1 MFPFGRR
8 KLEALKFSDTKFS
21 LEDQVGKRLVLDPSS
36 VTDHSVAPS
45 IGDHHCDDVKGQGPS
60 RPYIRQVKRF
70 LLESKNCLDIFFP
83 LVGPFTNVFFHLKTT
98 NILSK

>member
-1 MFPFGRR
+1 MFPLGKR
-8 KLEALKFSDTKFS
+8 KLEAHKLRDTKFS

-60 RPYIRQVKRF
+60 RPYIGQVKRF

-83 LVGPFTNVFFHLKTT
+83 LVGPFTNVFFP
-98 NILSK
+98 S

>member
-1 MFPFGRR
+1 M
-8 KLEALKFSDTKFS
+8 FSDTKFS

-60 RPYIRQVKRF
+60 RPYIRQVKKF
-70 LLESKNCLDIFFP
+70 LLESIKSNIGDVFP
-83 LVGPFTNVFFHLKTT
+83 TCCVGPVIRVFVFVFLIFLPTCWT
-98 NILSK
+98 S

>member
-1 MFPFGRR
+1 MFPLGKR

-45 IGDHHCDDVKGQGPS
+45 IGDHHCDDVKGQGPP

-70 LLESKNCLDIFFP
+70 LLESINCLDIFSH
-83 LVGPFTNVFFHLKTT
+83 LLDLSLMFFCHLKTT
-98 NILSK
+98 NILLK

>member
-1 MFPFGRR
+1 MR
-8 KLEALKFSDTKFS
+8 DTKFS
-21 LEDQVGKRLVLDPSS
+21 LEDKVGKRLVLDPSS

-70 LLESKNCLDIFFP
+70 MLESINNNIGDVFP
-83 LVGPFTNVFFHLKTT
+83 TCWTFH
-98 NILSK
+98 